1 MENHNN
7 KDNQTIGGLVNE
19 LIKLYFKNI
28 KIVVF
33 LFIGFNALAL
43 LWLFLKKPVY
53 SSKLSLHVSLM
64 DYREIAPI
72 TNSLQDLIEEQNP
85 EELGQ
90 LLKIS
95 TNDAARLKKIEVEP
109 VVLKLNET
117 KIYNNDFIKENAFT
131 FYLQVDSVGMFDV
144 MNQKL
149 VDYIETNTFY
159 QVSSKEREKNYKN
172 LIAKLEQEIISL
184 EKQKE
189 LQNKIYQADGKVNLF
204 FTNPTSISNS
214 IIEIQEKKLAAEEA
228 LQTALRVRVI
238 QPFVKSKKSINQSKT
253 LHVFFASL
261 SAALVS
267 FVFILKKYI
276 NANKV

>member
-53 SSKLSLHVSLM
+53 SSKLSIYVSLM

-117 KIYNNDFIKENAFT
+117 KSYNNDFIKENAFT

-172 LIAKLEQEIISL
+172 LIAKLEQELISL

-189 LQNKIYQADGKVNLF
+189 LQNKIYQADGKGNLF
-204 FTNPTSISNS
+204 FTSPTSISNS